1 MRQSEIHIIGGGLAG
16 SEAALTLSGLGFN
29 CRLSEM
35 RPGVP
40 TPAHRTGYLAELVC
54 SNSFGSQF
62 PVKAKGLLKR
72 ELEMAGASLP
82 GIFGR
87 FTVPAGQAFAV
98 DAKLAAKEI
107 TRMIDDDPRIQLSRG
122 EIAEWPAQPAIIA
135 AGPLAS
141 GGLMKSISGRL
152 GSEFLHFFD
161 AISPSILLD
170 SIDMSHAF
178 FASRYGK
185 GGDDYLNIPMNEDE
199 YNLLVT
205 SLITAQ
211 RAEVKDYESD
221 KLFESCLPVEV
232 IAERGQ
238 MSLAFGPLK
247 PRGLI
252 DPRTGRQPHA
262 VMQLRRETISG
273 EIYNIVG
280 FQTRIKHG
288 EQKRIL
294 RQLPALHD
302 ARFARLGSMH
312 LNAYL
317 DGPALLE
324 PDLSVK
330 GFPRIFIAGQLSGG
344 EGYLEAVA
352 TGFFAAFNMARKM
365 NGESMS
371 IPPVTTMSGALLNT
385 LISAPVKNFVPVQ
398 VQFGLLPPFEGK
410 IRGRKERS
418 MKRAQRALADMKAWL
433 DEMKIDAQASWV
445 IEDD

>member
-1 MRQSEIHIIGGGLAG
+1 MKQSEIHIIGGGLAG
-16 SEAALTLSGLGFN
+16 SETALALSRLGFN

-40 TPAHRTGYLAELVC
+40 TPAHRTAYLAELVC
-54 SNSFGSQF
+54 SNSFGSQS
-62 PVKAKGLLKR
+62 PIKAKGLLKR
-72 ELEMAGASLP
+72 ELEMARASLP
-82 GIFGR
+82 GIFGK
-87 FTVPAGQAFAV
+87 FAVPAGQAFAV
-98 DAKLAAKEI
+98 DAKLAAEEI
-107 TRMIDDDPRIQLSRG
+107 TRTIDDDPKIQLTRE
-122 EIAEWPAQPAIIA
+122 EIVDWPEEPAIIA

-141 GGLMKSISGRL
+141 ERLMKSISSRL

-161 AISPSILLD
+161 AISPSIHLD

-199 YNLLVT
+199 YNRLVT
-205 SLITAQ
+205 SLISAE
-211 RAEVKDYESD
+211 RAEIKDYEPD
-221 KLFESCLPVEV
+221 KLFESCLPVEI
-232 IAERGQ
+232 IAERGH

-247 PRGLI
+247 PRGLF
-252 DPRTGRQPHA
+252 DPRTDRQPHA

-294 RQLPALHD
+294 RQLPALGD
-302 ARFARLGSMH
+302 AKFARLGSMH
-312 LNAYL
+312 KNAYL

-324 PDLSVK
+324 SDLSVK
-330 GFPRIFIAGQLSGG
+330 GYPRIFIAGQLSGG

-352 TGFFAAFNMARKM
+352 TGFFAALNMARKM

-371 IPPVTTMSGALLNT
+371 IPPVTTMSGALLNALT
-385 LISAPVKNFVPVQ
+385 SAPVKNFAPVQ
-398 VQFGLLPPFEGK
+398 VQFGLFPPMEGK
-410 IRGRKERS
+410 IRERKERAR
-418 MKRAQRALADMKAWL
+418 KRAQQALTDMKAWL
-433 DEMKIDAQASWV
+433 DEMKIEAQASWV